1 MFGNLGWG
9 EGLICFLF
17 GPLLAWSVAW
27 KAVAL
32 WKAARRNHLVW
43 FIILTIVNTAGI
55 LEVIY
60 IFLVAKGRD
69 DRSAMVTETTAAG

>member
-1 MFGNLGWG
+1 MFGNLGWL
-9 EGLICFLF
+9 EAASLVLW
-17 GPLLAWSVAW
+17 PLVGISVPL

-32 WKAARRNHLVW
+32 WKAARRNHVVW
-43 FIILTIVNTAGI
+43 FIILTVVHTVGI